1 VLDPRLLAI
10 LEQLRASRFAALQ
23 GTRAALSIPVPEPLL
38 NELIATAIP
47 PSAPV
52 RDLHIRP
59 QAANR
64 LAVRARASRLEF
76 LPPVTISLQIEQQP
90 QLPDTPL
97 VIRILSLPGLLS
109 IASSLL
115 SPSSLP
121 PGIRL
126 DRDRILVDVR
136 QLLES
141 KGFAEVVPLIERLH
155 VTSEEGRLRLDVDMK
170 VSGPS
175 A

>member
-1 VLDPRLLAI
+1 VPDPRLLAI
-10 LEQLRASRFAALQ
+10 LEQLRASRFAGLE
-23 GTRAALSIPVPEPLL
+23 GTRASLSIPISERLL
-38 NELIATAIP
+38 HEVVTTMMPA
-47 PSAPV
+47 SAPV

-76 LPPVTISLQIEQQP
+76 LPPVTISLAIEQQP

-121 PGIRL
+121 QGIRL
-126 DRDRILVDVR
+126 DRDRVLVDVR
-136 QLLES
+136 QLMEM
-141 KGFAEVVPLIERLH
+141 KGLAELVPLIERLH
-155 VTSEEGRLRLDVDMK
+155 VASEEGRLRLDLDLK
-170 VSGPS
+170 L
-175 A
+175 